1 MKKSPTKNNP
11 PSKIASS
18 FRDPSGFVFSEN
30 ESIFRQVNKTY
41 KDNYELLMSSGLYK
55 ALTSKNYLVEHAEV
69 DKKLSENGW
78 KIIKPKKIPFIS
90 YPYEWTFSMLKD
102 AALLILG
109 IEKIAIKHEMS
120 LKDASA
126 FNVQFLEGSPILID
140 TLSFEKYEEG
150 KPWVAYKQ
158 FVEHF
163 LSPLNL
169 MAMLDIRLGRLSSV
183 FIDGIPVELAS
194 KLLPFR
200 SRLNLNLLI
209 HIHAHAASKNRFSD
223 KKLGESMKS
232 KRFSKRSLLG
242 LVDSLEGSI
251 KRLKWNPKGTQW
263 EDYYEENKNNYKS
276 EAFEHKAELVKK
288 FIKEAKAKNI
298 WDLGAN
304 TGHFSRV
311 IASGAN
317 QVVSFDSDYGALE
330 RNYYEIKKNGEKN
343 ILPLFSDLTNPSTS
357 LGWAN
362 EERDSLLERGPAD
375 AVLALALIHHLS
387 ISNNV
392 PFSHLASF
400 FVKTGNFLIVE
411 FIEKGDSQVQ
421 KLLAN
426 REDIFSDY
434 NKKSFEKAFSEFFQI
449 KEAVAIKNS
458 KRTLYF
464 MKRFTK

>member
-1 MKKSPTKNNP
+1 
-11 PSKIASS
+11 
-18 FRDPSGFVFSEN
+18 
-30 ESIFRQVNKTY
+30 
-41 KDNYELLMSSGLYK
+41 MSSGLYK
-55 ALTSKNYLVEHAEV
+55 SLVSKKYLIEHEEV
-69 DKKLSENGW
+69 KSEKPSENGW
-78 KIIKPKKIPFIS
+78 KVIKPKKIPFIS

-102 AALLILG
+102 AALLTLEV
-109 IEKIAIKHEMS
+109 EKIAVEHGMS

-126 FNVQFLEGSPILID
+126 FNVQFLEGAPILID
-140 TLSFEKYEEG
+140 TLSFERYEEG

-183 FIDGIPVELAS
+183 FIDGIPVELTS

-223 KKLGESMKS
+223 KKLGKRVMS
-232 KRFSKRSLLG
+232 KRFSKRALLG

-251 KRLKWNPKGTQW
+251 KKLKWNPKGTQW
-263 EDYYEENKNNYKS
+263 EDYYEEDKNNYKS
-276 EAFEHKAELVKK
+276 EAFKHKADLVKK
-288 FIKEAKAKNI
+288 FIKTAKAKSV

-304 TGHFSRV
+304 TGYFSRV
-311 IASGAN
+311 IISE
-317 QVVSFDSDYGALE
+317 VSEVISFDSDYGALE
-330 RNYYEIKKNGEKN
+330 RNYHEIRKNGEKK

-357 LGWAN
+357 LGWAD
-362 EERDSLLERGPAD
+362 EERDSLFERGPAD
-375 AVLALALIHHLS
+375 AVLALALIHHLA

-400 FVKTGNFLIVE
+400 FAKTGNFLIVE
-411 FIEKGDSQVQ
+411 FIEKDDSQVQ

-426 REDIFSDY
+426 REDIFFDY
-434 NKKSFEKAFSEFFQI
+434 NKKSFEKAFEEFFKI

-458 KRTLYF
+458 ERTLYL
-464 MKRFTK
+464 MERKYQ